1 MRPPRSFP
9 RVLVIAVLVALL
21 ALLEVGPAAAA
32 KPQAPTATT
41 PQPQAFGVTLP
52 GLPYDTSGLESLT
65 ASLGRAPGL
74 VMWYSAWSDNAAFPA
89 TAAAK
94 IAATGATPV
103 VTWEPWNPAYGAN
116 QPAYALKRIAAGD
129 FTTYETSWAK
139 QIKAY
144 GKPVVLR
151 FAHEMNGSW
160 YPWSAQANGNTASD
174 YVAAWR
180 QVRSVFNRQKV
191 TNVTWSWSP
200 NVPYPGSTPMASLY
214 PGDGYVDQVALDGYN
229 WATLQP
235 GSTWTSFWD
244 VFSGGVSEIRT
255 VTSKP
260 LYVGEVGCPEVGGDK
275 PTWVRDM
282 FAALAQH
289 PEVRGFTW
297 FDFDKEADW
306 RVDSSPAT
314 LDAFRTGLTTY

>member
-1 MRPPRSFP
+1 M
-9 RVLVIAVLVALL
+9 LVALL
-21 ALLEVGPAAAA
+21 ALLETGTAAAA
-32 KPQAPTATT
+32 KPQAPSSPATT
-41 PQPQAFGVTLP
+41 QPQAFGATLP
-52 GLPYDTSGLESLT
+52 GLPSDTSGLDSLT
-65 ASLGRAPGL
+65 ASLGRAPSL
-74 VMWYSAWSDNAAFPA
+74 VMWYAAWSDGAAFPA
-89 TAAAK
+89 TAAARV
-94 IAATGATPV
+94 AATGATPV
-103 VTWEPWNPAYGAN
+103 VTWEPWNPAYGAD
-116 QPAYALKRIAAGD
+116 QPAYALDRITAGD

-151 FAHEMNGSW
+151 FGHEMNGSW

-214 PGDGYVDQVALDGYN
+214 PGDAYVDQVALDGYN

-235 GSTWTSFWD
+235 GSTWTSFWE
-244 VFSGGVSEIRT
+244 VFSAGVQEIRA
-255 VTSKP
+255 VTTKP
-260 LYVGEVGCPEVGGDK
+260 LYVGEVGCPEDGGDK
-275 PTWVRDM
+275 AAWVRDM
-282 FAALAQH
+282 FTALGQH

-306 RVDSSPAT
+306 RIDSSPAS
-314 LDAFRTGLTTY
+314 LDAFRTGLATY